1 MEKTKQ
7 MSSLVMWENDEGNL
21 KILLVM
27 ERNNYDLR
35 GVSKI
40 YYSNNMI
47 FIEQLNGQIMGV
59 NMNQVVNFVVSETEK
74 DE

>member
-21 KILLVM
+21 KILLVT
-27 ERNNYDLR
+27 ERNNFDLR

-40 YYSNNMI
+40 YYSNNML
-47 FIEQLNGQIMGV
+47 FIEQLNGQIMGI
-59 NMNQVVNFVVSETEK
+59 NMNQIVNFVVSETEK